1 VVDPSGAVAGVHMIG
16 HGVSEL
22 IGEAQLLY
30 DLGVKA
36 AEGARF
42 VHAHPTQ
49 NEAPCQARRFT
60 YTGEGRPAVR
70 RCAED
75 CGHYAA
81 SILGVVARRGSSRE
95 VEAAVLASRPAVV
108 ATHGYPALPQH
119 LSNLGGGLAG
129 SVEHLVVGESDG

>member
-1 VVDPSGAVAGVHMIG
+1 MA
-16 HGVSEL
+16 EFRR
-22 IGEAQLLY
+22 
-30 DLGVKA
+30 

-49 NEAPCQARRFT
+49 NEALGQARRFT
-60 YTGEGRPAVR
+60 YTGEGRPAAVR

-75 CGHYAA
+75 CGHYAVP
-81 SILGVVARRGSSRE
+81 ILGVVARRGSSRE

-108 ATHGYPALPQH
+108 ASHGYPVLPQH
-119 LSNLGGGLAG
+119 LSDLGGGPAG